1 MQTAM
6 SKVAQG
12 TIPVSARRLATAM
25 AYVNGRGGRAWS
37 DPSHRLASVYARLK
51 LKAQTRLRFAGNN
64 DRLAR
69 RQRNRARMSQALQV
83 LAQQHEALSARRQ
96 VVTDAFSN
104 RYEHFS
110 ARGRLVTDALEE
122 QRERLSARSQA
133 MRSAIESSTDA
144 LEEQRERLSAR
155 GRAMRSAIESSTD
168 ALEEQREKLSARGR
182 AMRSAIESRLAE
194 RIGASSFADLSGVR
208 GVEERHRDIYTIPNA
223 ITMTRIACSPAI
235 SWLILDSQF
244 EAAALGVCLAGAS
257 DWVDG
262 FIAKNFNQMSTL
274 GTFIDP
280 LADKIL
286 VGCVAVPLV
295 MQGALPTWVVGIMV
309 GRDVLL
315 ISGVLWVRSFSR
327 PAGSPFIDWSTK
339 SVDFEVTP
347 TTSSKLNM
355 VSSVA
360 LLGASLSNLAWGV
373 PGAEVVEALCYIT
386 AATGVVSSAEYARAG
401 LEVRAKFNK

>member
-1 MQTAM
+1 MP
-6 SKVAQG
+6 KVAQG

-25 AYVNGRGGRAWS
+25 AHVNSRGGRAWS

-51 LKAQTRLRFAGNN
+51 LKAQTRLRFTGNY

-69 RQRNRARMSQALQV
+69 RQRGPARISQALQV
-83 LAQQHEALSARRQ
+83 LAQQHEALSARGQ

-122 QRERLSARSQA
+122 QRERLSARGRA
-133 MRSAIESSTDA
+133 MRSAIESSTGA

-155 GRAMRSAIESSTD
+155 GRAMRSAIESS
-168 ALEEQREKLSARGR
+168 
-182 AMRSAIESRLAE
+182 LAE

-235 SWLILDSQF
+235 SWLILDSQY

-373 PGAEVVEALCYIT
+373 PGPEVVEALCYTT
-386 AATGVVSSAEYARAG
+386 AATGVVSSVEYARAG
-401 LEVRAKFNK
+401 LEVRAKFSK